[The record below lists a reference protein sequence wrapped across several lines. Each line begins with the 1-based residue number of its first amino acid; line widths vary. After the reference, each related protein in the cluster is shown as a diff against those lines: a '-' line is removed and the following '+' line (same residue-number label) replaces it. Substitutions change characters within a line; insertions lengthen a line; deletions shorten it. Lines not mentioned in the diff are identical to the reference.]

1 MSEYIAARSRTR
13 AKIERAFWD
22 LYLEKKFRRVTVQ
35 EIVQRAGIHRSTF
48 YIYYQSVEDIFSAI
62 KERQLSLLE
71 EVLATE
77 GEGEARF
84 VGLLNAL
91 RDVYEENRIYL
102 KPLVVDYHSSMFSR
116 AYRQMLKDALK
127 KDGNFPAYPEDSR
140 EYIIL
145 DCVTSG
151 YIEMLLQFLDSGA
164 LSMEEAFR
172 LAYYNMEHGTKP
184 ALLSQLGIND
194 LSDQLRP

>member
-13 AKIERAFWD
+13 AKIERAFWN

-102 KPLVVDYHSSMFSR
+102 KLLVIDYHSSMFSR

-127 KDGNFPAYPEDSR
+127 KDGNFPAYSEGSK

-145 DCVTSG
+145 DSIMSG

-164 LSMEEAFR
+164 LSMEESFR
-172 LAYYNMEHGTKP
+172 LSYYTMEHGTKP
-184 ALLSQLGIND
+184 ALLSQLGISD
-194 LSDQLRP
+194 ISDQLL